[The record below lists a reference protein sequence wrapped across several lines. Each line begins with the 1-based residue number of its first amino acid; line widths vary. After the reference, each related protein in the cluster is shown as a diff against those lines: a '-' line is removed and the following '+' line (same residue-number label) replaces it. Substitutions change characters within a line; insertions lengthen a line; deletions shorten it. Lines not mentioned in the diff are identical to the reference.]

1 MGLSYIATNPPGQR
15 WVVEYTSLKQLKP
28 TDTASGY
35 RQVPTSNA
43 KTGLEYAKYKGEN
56 IPPGEPGSLYIIID
70 GEIKTRP
77 TAFWVEEPGTKIKE
91 KDYKNLIE
99 TDKKNTTENTSITQ
113 ENNNITEQNNNLK
126 NLRNNVVAIAQN
138 TTGGDYVTQREFIRK
153 LTNDKDLENSFKI
166 FYKNEKLTS
175 WDPSNTAKPPSPGGL
190 KTLDIAFYKTQVP
203 AAAEEWKQAV
213 KDDNIDITE
222 RYNNSEDDFYG
233 AHYTNQGKLNGIRGY
248 AEEAT
253 DQATNYVEKPTDTE
267 KQQIKDTALG
277 QGATFDTLIAKVL
290 GVKEQEDTKKYGAL
304 AQNVL
309 KDTIAELNKAK
320 AQENAMDLYRGLE
333 GFSEIMDL
341 NKTLANSIL
350 GDSGLGGYL
359 AMTKNK
365 SEADVTS
372 DFEKQL
378 GKMTGLQSNTTY
390 NWQKWFDDTL
400 TQKYGIDYKEYQSTE
415 DTLDVINTALKSDPN
430 KIFDNKNK
438 KFTDEFVKKA
448 GFNSSEELTKFLGDQ
463 GATGAGLLTDLQAGK
478 IGEPDQIQKLTSLR
492 TSLEQQVTD
501 LDAKKNKDLT
511 LTYKGTDGVPEEV
524 KVEASFARQ
533 FIDDYLKPRFNYSK
547 SMNEFID
554 YMNVKEEDKN
564 IFQTTDRLTEVKDYA
579 QTVAKLMQADLD
591 TNFNKEF
598 NTDFYFN
605 PKDSYAT
612 QKQELY
618 GTQQSI
624 VNKDWE
630 NAKTNPDA
638 LINPSLPYL
647 GTWAENAYAYKK
659 DLNNKDD
666 FARLHYQ
673 IIGSQKGFDA
683 AIDPASTLQKTLE
696 SPVYSKAQSIG
707 TVFGDFVKPEEFAD
721 KILKGVDP
729 LADKE
734 SWNKILKQYNLSET
748 ASLDDIKK
756 AISTSLTTGTAEE
769 IRANIKSLQELEKT
783 PTQAELGVSY
793 IERPE
798 DKTASATAKSDFYNV
813 FKKAGYQG
821 TEESFYND
829 YMPDSSPE
837 DIKLLTDITKG
848 KMPELDLS
856 FDTSDPM
863 AALGKLEDLN
873 EPTPII
879 KTKKPDSYFDLNL
892 DDEEDTS
899 STSPTSFLS
908 DFTALLKK

>member
-1 MGLSYIATNPPGQR
+1 MGLSYIATNPKNQR
-15 WVVEYTSLKQLKP
+15 WVKVPES
-28 TDTASGY
+28 TDNTKVVDNSY
-35 RQVPTSNA
+35 DEWR
-43 KTGLEYAKYKGEN
+43 
-56 IPPGEPGSLYIIID
+56 PGEWTTSAGMGAD
-70 GEIKTRP
+70 GKYYAQGKGHFTPAYKVTVSNLSTVDDTELN
-77 TAFWVEEPGTKIKE
+77 TANANKNTAYDKVLKIA
-91 KDYKNLIE
+91 
-99 TDKKNTTENTSITQ
+99 KNTTS
-113 ENNNITEQNNNLK
+113 
-126 NLRNNVVAIAQN
+126 
-138 TTGGDYVTQREFIRK
+138 GDYVTQREFIRK
-153 LTNDKDLENSFKI
+153 LTEGDGAIDKNTQKELEDSFKY
-166 FYKNEKLTS
+166 FYKNEKLPS
-175 WDPSNTAKPPSPGGL
+175 WDPSNAAKPPSPGGL

-213 KDDNIDITE
+213 EDDNIDITE
-222 RYNNSEDDFYG
+222 RYNNSEDDFYN
-233 AHYTNQGKLNGIRGY
+233 AHYATQGKLNGIRGY

-267 KQQIKDTALG
+267 KQQIKDVALG
-277 QGATFDTLIAKVL
+277 QGASFDTLIAKVL
-290 GVKEQEDTKKYGAL
+290 GSKEQEDTKKYGAL

-333 GFSEIMDL
+333 GFSEVMDL

-438 KFTDEFVKKA
+438 KFTDEFIKKA

-463 GATGAGLLTDLQAGK
+463 GTTGTDLLTNLQTGK

-554 YMNVKEEDKN
+554 YMNVKEDDKN

-618 GTQQSI
+618 GNQQST

-630 NAKTNPDA
+630 NAKANPDA

-696 SPVYSKAQSIG
+696 SPVYNKAQSIG

-748 ASLDDIKK
+748 ASLDDVKK

-769 IRANIKSLQELEKT
+769 IRADIKSLQELEKT

-821 TEESFYND
+821 TEESFYKD

-863 AALGKLEDLN
+863 AALSKIESLN

>member
-1 MGLSYIATNPPGQR
+1 MGLSYIATNPVGQR
-15 WVVEYTSLKQLKP
+15 WAKVPEATNNTKVVYNSYDEWRPGEYTTSAGMGADGKYYAQGKGHFTP
-28 TDTASGY
+28 AYKVTVTNPSTVDDTELNTA
-35 RQVPTSNA
+35 NA
-43 KTGLEYAKYKGEN
+43 N
-56 IPPGEPGSLYIIID
+56 
-70 GEIKTRP
+70 
-77 TAFWVEEPGTKIKE
+77 
-91 KDYKNLIE
+91 
-99 TDKKNTTENTSITQ
+99 KNTAYDKV
-113 ENNNITEQNNNLK
+113 LK
-126 NLRNNVVAIAQN
+126 IANN
-138 TTGGDYVTQREFIRK
+138 TTGGDYVTQRELIRK
-153 LTNDKDLENSFKI
+153 LTEGDGAIDKNTQKELEDSFKY

-175 WDPSNTAKPPSPGGL
+175 WDPSTSVKPPSPGGL
-190 KTLDIAFYKTQVP
+190 KTLDTAFYKTQVP
-203 AAAEEWKQAV
+203 SAAEEWKQAV

-222 RYNNSEDDFYG
+222 RYNNSEDDFYN
-233 AHYTNQGKLNGIRGY
+233 AHYATQGKLNGIRGY

-333 GFSEIMDL
+333 GFSEVMDL

-630 NAKTNPDA
+630 NAKANPDA

-729 LADKE
+729 LANKE

-821 TEESFYND
+821 TEESFYKD

-863 AALGKLEDLN
+863 AALSKIESLN

>member
-1 MGLSYIATNPPGQR
+1 MGLSYIATNPVGQR
-15 WVVEYTSLKQLKP
+15 WVK
-28 TDTASGY
+28 
-35 RQVPTSNA
+35 VPEATNNTKVVYNSYD
-43 KTGLEYAKYKGEN
+43 EWR
-56 IPPGEPGSLYIIID
+56 PGEWTTSAGMGAD
-70 GEIKTRP
+70 GQYYAQGKGHFTP
-77 TAFWVEEPGTKIKE
+77 A
-91 KDYKNLIE
+91 YKVTVTNPSTVDDTELNIANAN
-99 TDKKNTTENTSITQ
+99 KNTAYGKV
-113 ENNNITEQNNNLK
+113 LK
-126 NLRNNVVAIAQN
+126 IANN
-138 TTGGDYVTQREFIRK
+138 TTGGDYVRQRELIRK
-153 LTNDKDLENSFKI
+153 LTEGDGAIDKNTQKELEDSFKY

-175 WDPSNTAKPPSPGGL
+175 WDPSTSVKPPSPGGL
-190 KTLDIAFYKTQVP
+190 KTLDTAFYKTQVP
-203 AAAEEWKQAV
+203 SAAEEWKQAV

-222 RYNNSEDDFYG
+222 RYNNSEDDFYN
-233 AHYTNQGKLNGIRGY
+233 AHYATQGKLNGIRGY

-630 NAKTNPDA
+630 NAKANPDA

-748 ASLDDIKK
+748 ASLEDIKK

-798 DKTASATAKSDFYNV
+798 DKTASTTAKSDFYNV

>member
-1 MGLSYIATNPPGQR
+1 MGLSYIATNPLGQR
-15 WVVEYTSLKQLKP
+15 WVK
-28 TDTASGY
+28 
-35 RQVPTSNA
+35 VPESTNNTKVVDKSYDEW
-43 KTGLEYAKYKGEN
+43 K
-56 IPPGEPGSLYIIID
+56 PGEWTTNAGMGGDNKYYAQDKGHFTPAYKVTVSNSSTVDDTELN
-70 GEIKTRP
+70 
-77 TAFWVEEPGTKIKE
+77 TA
-91 KDYKNLIE
+91 NAN
-99 TDKKNTTENTSITQ
+99 KNTAYDKV
-113 ENNNITEQNNNLK
+113 LK
-126 NLRNNVVAIAQN
+126 IANN
-138 TTGGDYVTQREFIRK
+138 TTGGDYVTQRELIRK
-153 LTNDKDLENSFKI
+153 LTEGDGAIDKNTQKELEDSFKY
-166 FYKNEKLTS
+166 FYKNEKLTP
-175 WDPSNTAKPPSPGGL
+175 WDPSNSVKPPSPGGL
-190 KTLDIAFYKTQVP
+190 KSLDIAFYKMQVP

-222 RYNNSEDDFYG
+222 RYSNNEDDFYN
-233 AHYTNQGKLNGIRGY
+233 AHYATQGKLNGIRGY

-267 KQQIKDTALG
+267 KQQIKDVALG
-277 QGATFDTLIAKVL
+277 QGASFDTLIAKVL
-290 GVKEQEDTKKYGAL
+290 GSKEQEDTKKYGAL

-438 KFTDEFVKKA
+438 KFTDEFIKKT

-463 GATGAGLLTDLQAGK
+463 GATGTDLLTDLQTGK

-618 GTQQSI
+618 GNQQST

-630 NAKTNPDA
+630 NAKANPDA

-696 SPVYSKAQSIG
+696 SPVYNKAQSIG
-707 TVFGDFVKPEEFAD
+707 TVFGDFVKPEEFTD

-729 LADKE
+729 LADKD

-748 ASLDDIKK
+748 ASLDDVKK
-756 AISTSLTTGTAEE
+756 AINTSLTTGTAEE

-821 TEESFYND
+821 TEESFYTD

-863 AALGKLEDLN
+863 AALSKIESLN

>member
-1 MGLSYIATNPPGQR
+1 MGLSYIATNPVGQR
-15 WVVEYTSLKQLKP
+15 WVK
-28 TDTASGY
+28 
-35 RQVPTSNA
+35 VPEATNNTKVIYNSYD
-43 KTGLEYAKYKGEN
+43 EWR
-56 IPPGEPGSLYIIID
+56 PGEWTTSAGMGAD
-70 GEIKTRP
+70 GKYYAQGKGHFTP
-77 TAFWVEEPGTKIKE
+77 A
-91 KDYKNLIE
+91 YKVTVTNPSTVDDTELNIANAN
-99 TDKKNTTENTSITQ
+99 KNTAYDKV
-113 ENNNITEQNNNLK
+113 LK
-126 NLRNNVVAIAQN
+126 IANN
-138 TTGGDYVTQREFIRK
+138 TTGGDYVTQRGLIRK
-153 LTNDKDLENSFKI
+153 LTEGDGAIDKDTQKELEDSFKY

-175 WDPSNTAKPPSPGGL
+175 WDPSTSVKPPSPGGL
-190 KTLDIAFYKTQVP
+190 KTLDTAFYKTQVP

-222 RYNNSEDDFYG
+222 RYNNSEDDFYN
-233 AHYTNQGKLNGIRGY
+233 AHYATQGKLNGIRGY

-277 QGATFDTLIAKVL
+277 QGETFDTLIAKVL

-378 GKMTGLQSNTTY
+378 GKITGLQSNTTY

-630 NAKTNPDA
+630 NAKANPDA

-729 LADKE
+729 SADKE

>member
-1 MGLSYIATNPPGQR
+1 MGLSYIATNPVGQR
-15 WVVEYTSLKQLKP
+15 WVK
-28 TDTASGY
+28 
-35 RQVPTSNA
+35 VPEATNNTKVIYNSYD
-43 KTGLEYAKYKGEN
+43 EWR
-56 IPPGEPGSLYIIID
+56 PGEWTTSAGMGAD
-70 GEIKTRP
+70 GKYYAQGKGHFTP
-77 TAFWVEEPGTKIKE
+77 A
-91 KDYKNLIE
+91 YKVTVTNPSTVDDTELNIANAN
-99 TDKKNTTENTSITQ
+99 KNTAYDKV
-113 ENNNITEQNNNLK
+113 LK
-126 NLRNNVVAIAQN
+126 IANN
-138 TTGGDYVTQREFIRK
+138 TTGGDYVTQRGLIRK
-153 LTNDKDLENSFKI
+153 LTEGDGAIDKDTQKELEDSFKY

-175 WDPSNTAKPPSPGGL
+175 WDPSTSVKPPSPGGL
-190 KTLDIAFYKTQVP
+190 KTLDTAFYKTQVP

-222 RYNNSEDDFYG
+222 RYNNSEDDFYN
-233 AHYTNQGKLNGIRGY
+233 AHYATQGKLNGIRGY

-277 QGATFDTLIAKVL
+277 QGETFDTLIAKVL

-378 GKMTGLQSNTTY
+378 GKITGLQSNTTY

-630 NAKTNPDA
+630 NAKANPDA

-647 GTWAENAYAYKK
+647 GTWTENAYAYKK

-729 LADKE
+729 SADKE